1 MANNRHPFIEAVTGN
16 PLLIDHTKADLLSA
30 SLEHVIAEAQSQK
43 LLAVRG
49 SSDFWADGDDD
60 PWRPY
65 VVQNGILQIPVQ
77 GVLLNRFAYTF
88 GRWATGYTYIEKA
101 LLRGLD
107 DSTVRAIALVCDSP
121 GGEVAGCFELADKIF
136 AGRERKPI
144 RAFASD
150 HAYSA
155 AYALASSATEVVVTR
170 SGGTGSIGV
179 VMAHYDL
186 SKALDANGVKIT
198 FVYAGEHKVDGNYT
212 EPLPDAVKARYQAR
226 IDKTYELFVSTVA
239 RNRGMEEVK
248 VRDTKALTFDAED
261 SITEGLA
268 DRVGALEDEMAVFVS
283 EVAAAEDEQMTTPI
297 TQEAL
302 DSAVAAARTEAAATA
317 KAEGLKEGATNERA
331 RITAILDS
339 DEGKKRPAAAASL
352 AMKTDLPLDSAKAAL
367 AGMPEEKANTQPT
380 GTPFSTAMENTP
392 NPAVGA
398 DAPGSETQQANFAEN
413 FFGSFSNPKPSQPT
427 RN

>member
-1 MANNRHPFIEAVTGN
+1 
-16 PLLIDHTKADLLSA
+16 
-30 SLEHVIAEAQSQK
+30 
-43 LLAVRG
+43 
-49 SSDFWADGDDD
+49 
-60 PWRPY
+60 
-65 VVQNGILQIPVQ
+65 
-77 GVLLNRFAYTF
+77 
-88 GRWATGYTYIEKA
+88 
-101 LLRGLD
+101 
-107 DSTVRAIALVCDSP
+107 
-121 GGEVAGCFELADKIF
+121 
-136 AGRERKPI
+136 
-144 RAFASD
+144 
-150 HAYSA
+150 
-155 AYALASSATEVVVTR
+155 
-170 SGGTGSIGV
+170 
-179 VMAHYDL
+179 
-186 SKALDANGVKIT
+186 
-198 FVYAGEHKVDGNYT
+198 
-212 EPLPDAVKARYQAR
+212 
-226 IDKTYELFVSTVA
+226 
-239 RNRGMEEVK
+239 
-248 VRDTKALTFDAED
+248 
-261 SITEGLA
+261 
-268 DRVGALEDEMAVFVS
+268 
-283 EVAAAEDEQMTTPI
+283 MTTPI